1 MRWSLRIPCGS
12 EWRLPSRP
20 TPSPPAP
27 SWSPPRS
34 SRSFRSSGPRRR
46 RHGCSSRRKRTGCAY
61 SQQWNSVGHKGKSN
75 GSVLSMGLK
84 EQWSNLCAWQGMK
97 QSTFPVQRLDKE
109 QFRSVGV
116 PGAMSSSL
124 PALPNPIEGKYPKLP
139 DSQLVSMDKE
149 LRRNLLS
156 PNRTQLVSNS
166 GAVGPLFSADSGI
179 PSDLHFSSS
188 LSHERNLSAP
198 YISQSS
204 NGGMPFLTHS
214 PNSAVFQPSTSSSQS
229 REAGGVIWSPDTIE
243 EFLVGDD
250 AAIVN
255 GQTQSSA
262 IVNSEEPKQNDWS
275 DWVNNDDL
283 GGNWND
289 YLLDTDATP
298 TESKVLFAT
307 PQPLTQV
314 ALHQPQVI
322 QQLPSH
328 SGEICVTTNS
338 PSSAN
343 NAQAKPRMRW
353 TPELHECFVEAVNQL
368 GGSESMSNHPSAY
381 CLIGMQNPLLMA
393 PRLVSSTGATPKG
406 VLKLMKVDGLTIYHV
421 KSHLQ
426 KYRTARYRPD
436 SSEGC
441 TLDITEALRLQME
454 VQKQLHEQLE
464 IQRNL
469 QLRIEEQGRYLQIM
483 FEKQYKAG
491 NERLSS
497 SSTLDTATAQSSDA
511 ARPDTRNGGSEKDLV
526 VADNAEVA
534 DVKVIEEAPRK
545 ASMKQKISDAE
556 PSDGGHSD
564 MVDGSE
570 SSVAKRARGSSSV
583 DVSSPTST
591 LD

>member
-1 MRWSLRIPCGS
+1 
-12 EWRLPSRP
+12 
-20 TPSPPAP
+20 
-27 SWSPPRS
+27 
-34 SRSFRSSGPRRR
+34 
-46 RHGCSSRRKRTGCAY
+46 
-61 SQQWNSVGHKGKSN
+61 
-75 GSVLSMGLK
+75 
-84 EQWSNLCAWQGMK
+84 MK

-116 PGAMSSSL
+116 PVMSSSSL
-124 PALPNPIEGKYPKLP
+124 PVLRNPIEGKYPKLP
-139 DSQLVSMDKE
+139 DSQLVSMEKE
-149 LRRNLLS
+149 LRTNLLS
-156 PNRTQLVSNS
+156 PNPTQLVSSS
-166 GAVGPLFSADSGI
+166 GVVGPLFSADSGI
-179 PSDLHFSSS
+179 PSDLH
-188 LSHERNLSAP
+188 LSAP

-214 PNSAVFQPSTSSSQS
+214 PNSAVFQPSSSSSQS
-229 REAGGVIWSPDTIE
+229 REAGGVVWSPDTIE

-250 AAIVN
+250 VPIVN
-255 GQTQSSA
+255 GQPQGSA

-298 TESKVLFAT
+298 TETKALYAT

-314 ALHQPQVI
+314 AVHQPQVL

-328 SGEICVTTNS
+328 SGEIYVTTNS
-338 PSSAN
+338 PSSTN

-368 GGSESMSNHPSAY
+368 GGSE
-381 CLIGMQNPLLMA
+381 
-393 PRLVSSTGATPKG
+393 RATPKG

-436 SSEGC
+436 LSEGTSEKVSAVDKISSLDQKT

-469 QLRIEEQGRYLQIM
+469 QLRIEEQGKYLQMM

-497 SSTLDTATAQSSDA
+497 SSTLDAPTAQSSDA
-511 ARPDTRNGGSEKDLV
+511 ARPNTRNGGSEKDLAE
-526 VADNAEVA
+526 ADNAEAA
-534 DVKVIEEAPRK
+534 DVKVTEEAPRK
-545 ASMKQKISDAE
+545 ARMKQKISEAE
-556 PSDGGHSD
+556 PSDDGHSD
-564 MVDGSE
+564 MVDGSQ
-570 SSVAKRARGSSSV
+570 SSVAKRARGGSSV

-591 LD
+591 SD